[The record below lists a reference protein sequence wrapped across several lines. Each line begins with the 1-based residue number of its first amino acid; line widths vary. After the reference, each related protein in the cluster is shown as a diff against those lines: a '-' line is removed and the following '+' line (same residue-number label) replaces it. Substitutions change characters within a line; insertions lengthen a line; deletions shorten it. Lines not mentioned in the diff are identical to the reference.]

1 MHLLASAVYLLCA
14 IASLFCTVLLFSTY
28 AKERTPLLL
37 WSTLCFVGLAI
48 NNLLLFTDLTIMTQV
63 DLRLPRVISALA
75 SIAVLLY
82 GFVWEAGHK

>member
-28 AKERTPLLL
+28 TKERTPLLL

-48 NNLLLFTDLTIMTQV
+48 NNLLLFTDLTILTQT
-63 DLRLPRVISALA
+63 DLRLPSVISALA
-75 SIAVLLY
+75 SITVLLY